1 MSGRNRL
8 ITTVVWKCTSSPE
21 HNIGS
26 MFRSVGLA
34 LAFTLWLPASALAAS
49 RVIVRIEIQSG
60 WGGLGTPQRT
70 ELVIK
75 NESGEYRRGSTRVDS
90 AIVESLQNSI
100 GQPGQ
105 SKPTLDNLG
114 MTEEWLKNAADKLGR
129 DAEQNDGG
137 DSVLYKLG
145 HGSPDQK
152 AIFYRSYTSPQFM
165 AKILPEIFRC
175 CHTDDYPQVKVTV
188 VYADRSRT
196 ILSSDSQSEF
206 MLPWRVEGAAG
217 SLETYNK
224 DISVALTAMLPG
236 KATNRERISGN
247 GLDLALAG
255 VVMDAL
261 KDDWNLSNVQAHAGE
276 ALGRIG
282 SAYKILTADINPY
295 HDVTFG
301 VYVDY
306 AKEKGEENLHLDLK
320 RADFP
325 RGFFVTAILLYKDG
339 KVFGVDDFLQN
350 ASRYEDL
357 ALSVPW
363 LAKLRA
369 KYPKWGTTLLW
380 VHDKSLS
387 DKAFKNFAADMRAV
401 GKDELVNEVQQVK
414 SDVAVL
420 NVSYGDW
427 WLVLPDRRMILWRY
441 ESVMGLLGW
450 KKSDF
455 HEHECPDYQGVTG
468 GCVGAL
474 LSPEGELIN

>member
-1 MSGRNRL
+1 
-8 ITTVVWKCTSSPE
+8 
-21 HNIGS
+21 
-26 MFRSVGLA
+26 
-34 LAFTLWLPASALAAS
+34 
-49 RVIVRIEIQSG
+49 
-60 WGGLGTPQRT
+60 
-70 ELVIK
+70 
-75 NESGEYRRGSTRVDS
+75 
-90 AIVESLQNSI
+90 
-100 GQPGQ
+100 
-105 SKPTLDNLG
+105 
-114 MTEEWLKNAADKLGR
+114 LKNAADKLGR
-129 DAEQNDGG
+129 DAEHNDGG

-145 HGSPDQK
+145 HGSPEQK
-152 AIFYRSYTSPQFM
+152 AIFYRSYTDPQFM
-165 AKILPEIFRC
+165 GKILPEIFRC
-175 CHTDDYPQVKVTV
+175 CHTDDYPHVKVTL
-188 VYADRSRT
+188 VYADGNRT
-196 ILSSDSQSEF
+196 ILSSGSQSEF
-206 MLPWRVEGAAG
+206 MLPWKIEGVAG

-224 DISVALTAMLPG
+224 NISVAVAAMLPE

-247 GLDLALAG
+247 GLGLSLAW

-261 KDDWNLSNVQAHAGE
+261 NDNWNLSNVQAHAGD
-276 ALGRIG
+276 ALQRIG
-282 SAYKILTADINPY
+282 NVYKILSADINPN

-306 AKEKGEENLHLDLK
+306 AKEEGEENLHLDLK

-325 RGFFVTAILLYKDG
+325 QGFFVTAILLYQDR

-350 ASRYEDL
+350 APRYEDL

-369 KYPKWGTTLLW
+369 KYPKSGTTLLW

-387 DKAFKNFAADMRAV
+387 DKAFNNFAADMHAA
-401 GKDELVNEVQQVK
+401 GKDALVNEVRQVK

-427 WLVLPDRRMILWRY
+427 WIVLPDRRMILWRY

-455 HEHECPDYQGVTG
+455 HEHECTDYQGVTG

-474 LSPEGELIN
+474 ISPDGELIN